1 MKSGYWLLAVGFLLA
16 AGSAVGAQDPARV
29 LAGDTVMVDNADA
42 SPFSSVG
49 TPPRRWLAGAW
60 AGAAFNSGFATR
72 QGRRHRDLYMA
83 GLRFVSVDGR
93 TGDFALDYYVE
104 AAPLIRSTNTPVE
117 YRAQPCPPGPQP
129 LGCGEYEMI
138 TETVSGYGVT
148 PLGFQL
154 RAFARARTQL
164 TMSLGLGLAWYRRP
178 VPDPGEKRLN
188 FMGDLGVGIQV
199 RLGRAVVLTG
209 IRHNHTSNANTGAVN
224 PGLDSRVVYVAFT
237 RPFSKRA
244 QP

>member
-1 MKSGYWLLAVGFLLA
+1 MTIRYWPSAIVCLLA
-16 AGSAVGAQDPARV
+16 AGSAAAAQGTAALPISDSV
-29 LAGDTVMVDNADA
+29 VVDNATA
-42 SPFSSVG
+42 SPVVSV
-49 TPPRRWLAGAW
+49 RRPQRHWLAGAW

-93 TGDFALDYYVE
+93 TGDFALDYYLE
-104 AAPLIRSTNTPVE
+104 AVPLIRSTNTPVQ
-117 YRAQPCPPGPQP
+117 YRAQPCLPGPQP
-129 LGCGEYEMI
+129 LACGEYDMI
-138 TETVSGYGVT
+138 TETVSGYGLT

-164 TMSLGLGLAWYRRP
+164 TMSLGLGLAWYRSP

-199 RLGRAVVLTG
+199 RLGRAAVLTG
-209 IRHNHTSNANTGAVN
+209 IRHNHTSNAGTGSVN

-237 RPFSKRA
+237 RPLSKRA